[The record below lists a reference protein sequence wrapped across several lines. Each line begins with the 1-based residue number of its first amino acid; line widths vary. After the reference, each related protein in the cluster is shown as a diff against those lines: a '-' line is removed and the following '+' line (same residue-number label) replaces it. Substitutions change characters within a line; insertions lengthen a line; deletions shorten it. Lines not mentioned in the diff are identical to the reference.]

1 MKDGVSASVT
11 LNEDLNLIS
20 NWAYTGKMS
29 FNPDPSKQAKEI
41 TFSKK
46 RSDTQLPV
54 LIFNN
59 SNSIISLRNIRT
71 FPSALPYLCILAS

>member
-1 MKDGVSASVT
+1 MKYSNSVSVT

-20 NWAYTGKMS
+20 NWAYTWKMS

-54 LIFNN
+54 LIFNKKPKRLEN
-59 SNSIISLRNIRT
+59 SQILRKT
-71 FPSALPYLCILAS
+71 